1 MTTHIQ
7 IRKKVTELLENP
19 GFTHTPK
26 YREME
31 LKLQLLENGWSLYEI
46 ERTDLDELMKLF
58 AFRDAVAERE
68 NLEYYDEYT
77 QF

>member
-1 MTTHIQ
+1 M
-7 IRKKVTELLENP
+7 
-19 GFTHTPK
+19 PK
-26 YREME
+26 YQEMA

-58 AFRDAVAERE
+58 AFRDAVEERE